1 VESELSQEPSVRGR
15 SGIRAAIVFGQVLC
29 ALQAAGS
36 DVILTLL
43 DGGKNPIA
51 GVSCSQ
57 EGGPS
62 GVSDETGKVSLHGMV
77 SIGDAIPMR
86 KAAWG
91 SALSRIPL
99 APGEKASITLFD
111 TRGRK
116 AMERSIGPGERVS
129 LKLPGRGLYFA
140 DVSAP
145 GYPMRGPLVQMGSEA
160 IFEGIPSAP
169 AWAAMAAAKGTAA
182 TANGPAAVVCSKP
195 GFVTQVFRVSD
206 GDRLTVDFSAP
217 RLAPLYDASTRL
229 EPEVRYDRGDAVIT
243 QWGDR
248 ARDRHAREDRF
259 QSYDHYLTHYWEH
272 RTARTILTDRVAK
285 GGDGIDVSWVTE
297 WKLDTLPEFRA
308 WYSGKGSE
316 AQYYGNYAPLFKREG
331 PGTYDKDHNRIGDQG
346 TQYKYTYTI
355 KTAWTLDGREVPLA
369 VGQFMEIEASQFLD
383 APPEGRDN
391 YYGTVFLYEVGNGGM
406 VPWYTVGDHADQASE
421 RENSRKLDE
430 KAWLGG
436 RTTLPYQYSD
446 EPDNHFMQ
454 MATNLSGVN
463 AQPFVQG
470 RRVLHTDFIDGA
482 HDEPGNPPWAENA
495 GKAGPRYINV
505 TCNSCHVRNGRGA
518 TAVPGKPLY
527 NMVVKVGDE
536 SGGPHPKLGSVLQPR
551 STGADAEGYAALRA
565 WIESDGLRRP
575 EYAFEGGP
583 VPARYSVR
591 ATPQLVGMGLLEAVP
606 EAAVQALE
614 DPEDA
619 DGDGISGRAN
629 IVLDPKTGEPRLG
642 RFGWK
647 AGKAD
652 LAHQIAG
659 AFNTDMGVMT
669 SLMPKPD
676 CGSEQT
682 GCAPSGGALA
692 DSSLRNL
699 IAYVSLLGVRARR
712 DLQDPAALKGEA
724 LFASAGCAACHIPAL
739 KTGPYH
745 PKAELRNQT
754 IHPYTDLL
762 LHDMGPG
769 LADNLPEG
777 LAGGAEWRTPPLWGI
792 GLSPCV
798 TGGVAGPFQKQVCSP
813 DANYLHDGRARTL
826 EEAILWHGGEGAAA
840 AAEFRAM
847 SPDESAALIRFLRT
861 L

>member
-1 VESELSQEPSVRGR
+1 VVYNRSKTASGRGG
-15 SGIRAAIVFGQVLC
+15 SAIKAALMFGQILC
-29 ALQAAGS
+29 AFQEAKAEA
-36 DVILTLL
+36 ILTFL
-43 DGGKNPIA
+43 DGKKNPIA
-51 GVSCSQ
+51 GVACSQ

-62 GVSDETGKVSLHGMV
+62 VVSDASGEVSLKGIV
-77 SIGDAIPMR
+77 SIRQGAASRPAASGASPM
-86 KAAWG
+86 
-91 SALSRIPL
+91 RIPL
-99 APGEKASITLFD
+99 ARGESAKLTVYD

-116 AMERSIGPGERVS
+116 AAERSISPGEHVS
-129 LKLPGRGLYFA
+129 LALPKRGLYFA
-140 DVSAP
+140 DLTAP
-145 GYPMRGPLVQMGSEA
+145 GYSARGPLVQTGPSLE
-160 IFEGIPSAP
+160 FEGIPSGTG
-169 AWAAMAAAKGTAA
+169 AAKAALGSSTA
-182 TANGPAAVVCSKP
+182 ANGPAAIVCGKP
-195 GFVTQVFRVSD
+195 GFATQVFRVSD
-206 GDRLTVDFSAP
+206 GDRLTVDFTAP
-217 RLAPLYDASTRL
+217 KLVPLHDASTEL
-229 EPEVRYDRGDAVIT
+229 EPEVRYDRGDAIIT

-248 ARDRHAREDRF
+248 ARDRHAREDEF
-259 QSYDHYLTHYWEH
+259 QSYDHYLTHYWEF

-285 GGDGIDVSWVTE
+285 GGNSIDMSWVTE

-308 WYSGKGSE
+308 WYSGKGSV
-316 AQYYGNYAPLFKREG
+316 AQYFGNYAPRLKREG
-331 PGTYDKDHNRIGDQG
+331 PGTFDLNHVKISDQG
-346 TQYKYTYTI
+346 HEYKYTYTI
-355 KTAWTLDGREVPLA
+355 GTAWTLDGKEIPLA
-369 VGQFMEIEASQFLD
+369 MGQFMEIEASQFLEN
-383 APPEGRDN
+383 PPEGRDN
-391 YYGTVFLYEVGNGGM
+391 YYGTVFLYEIGNGGM

-421 RENSRKLDE
+421 RENSHKLDE

-454 MATNLSGVN
+454 MATNLSGLN

-470 RRVLHTDFIDGA
+470 RRVLHTSFLDGA
-482 HDEPGNPPWAENA
+482 HDEPGNPAWSENA

-505 TCNSCHVRNGRGA
+505 TCNSCHVRNGRGT
-518 TAVPGKPLY
+518 TALPGKPLY
-527 NMVVKVGDE
+527 NMVVKVGDAD
-536 SGGPHPKLGSVLQPR
+536 GNPHPKLGSVLQPQ
-551 STGADAEGYAALRA
+551 SAGASPEGYAALRA
-565 WIESDGLRRP
+565 WIETNGLRKP
-575 EYAFEGGP
+575 DYSFEGGP
-583 VPARYSVR
+583 VPPEYSVR
-591 ATPQLVGMGLLEAVP
+591 ATPQLVGMGLLEAIP
-606 EAAVQALE
+606 ESAIQAFE
-614 DPEDA
+614 DPDDA
-619 DGDGISGRAN
+619 DRDGISGRAN
-629 IVLDPKTGEPRLG
+629 VVPDPKTGEPRLG

-676 CGSEQT
+676 CGSEQA
-682 GCAPSGGALA
+682 GCATTGSAIA

-699 IAYVSLLGVRARR
+699 ITYISLLGVRARR
-712 DLQDPAALKGEA
+712 GLQDPAALKGEA
-724 LFASAGCAACHIPAL
+724 LFASAGCAACHIPTL

-777 LAGGAEWRTPPLWGI
+777 LASGAEWRTPPLWGI

-798 TGGVAGPFQKQVCSP
+798 TGGVVGPFQKQTCSP

-840 AAEFRAM
+840 AAKFKALG
-847 SPDESAALIRFLRT
+847 PDESAALIRFLQT